1 MKTTKPYQD
10 LFVIAD
16 TLKQKLNEEKDV
28 HVVNEI
34 RQLLCICFGYEDFP
48 DEISKEDMDMLR
60 ERTEAVI
67 LGVKHKLRFDL

>member
-1 MKTTKPYQD
+1 MND
-10 LFVIAD
+10 LYSITD

-34 RQLLCICFGYEDFP
+34 RQLLCIAFGYEDCP
-48 DEISKEDMDMLR
+48 DEISEEDMDMLR

-67 LGVKHKLRFDL
+67 LGVKHPNRRDI

>member
-1 MKTTKPYQD
+1 MND
-10 LFVIAD
+10 LYSITD

-34 RQLLCICFGYEDFP
+34 RQLLCICFGYEDCP
-48 DEISKEDMDMLR
+48 DEISEEDMDMLR